1 MQLFITILNS
11 SMKYFY
17 LSFLLFFTYRVSA
30 QTNRKDTAH
39 SNFLNEV
46 TIEGSILKTPKMSK
60 NGITEMDLP
69 QAISIL
75 DGKTLQQQQVSNL
88 TDVLKN
94 VNGVYIMGTT
104 GGYQEEIASRGSNIS
119 STNTFKNGIR
129 FFNGMRIEM
138 SGVDKIEVLKGNA
151 AIEYGNVAP
160 GGVLNII
167 TKKPKFDFGGSV
179 DFTYA
184 SFNNFKP
191 QFDVYGAVNKRKTIA
206 FRLNGSY
213 QQGNSFRKYVES
225 NSFYIN
231 PSLVFKITPK
241 STLLVE
247 GDFSKSSTVPDF
259 GAGIINYQIVDLP
272 RDRFTGVSWGRY
284 NANQSFLSAKYNVS
298 LSKKWDLSAMVGYRN
313 YSTDLFAN
321 ARPSSTSV
329 AANGNWKRALQK
341 SEVADDY
348 TIQQVD
354 ASALYKTGK
363 ISHKILIG
371 ADAEQFT
378 TQTTAYNNYNNY
390 DSINIYNNYN
400 ATNEAVAPSLTKNTL
415 TKTPINRFGVY
426 AQNLISFPKYFKIFV
441 GARFNYIQSQSAV
454 LTYSTNNTANT
465 ENFDKPISPKV
476 GFIFQPTINH
486 TIFTS
491 YSNSFA
497 LNTGVDINGSALK
510 PSIIDQYELGVKNR
524 FFNGKMQLNAT
535 VYLILNSNL
544 AQTSLVNGN
553 TNTNIKELAGETQ
566 SKGVEIDGVYKPFK
580 GLSVMAGYSYNQ
592 TTYTKSNIYIIGSE
606 LRYNPNHTA
615 NASIHYEI
623 AKGKLKN
630 VNIGLIS
637 QYFGNRFAGRS
648 TRLNVP
654 NDSYKLIPVNDY
666 FVLDL
671 VLGYKA
677 KKWRCNGKLAN
688 VLNEMSYNI
697 HDDNSVNPIM
707 PINYSLQIGYT
718 F

>member
-1 MQLFITILNS
+1 MRVIILPILVLMS
-11 SMKYFY
+11 VFA
-17 LSFLLFFTYRVSA
+17 LA
-30 QTNRKDTAH
+30 QKNKRDSTKNKE
-39 SNFLNEV
+39 LQEV
-46 TIEGSILKTPKMSK
+46 TIEGSIIKTPKISK

-69 QAISIL
+69 QAITIL
-75 DGKTLQQQQVSNL
+75 DGKTLQQQQISNL

-129 FFNGMRIEM
+129 FFNGMKIEM
-138 SGVDKIEVLKGNA
+138 SGIDKIEVLKGNT

-167 TKKPKFDFGGSV
+167 TKKPKFEFGGNI

-191 QFDVYGAVNKRKTIA
+191 QIDVFGPLNKSKTIA
-206 FRLNGSY
+206 FRLNSSY

-231 PSLVFKITPK
+231 PSLLFKINPK
-241 STLLVE
+241 STLLIE
-247 GDFSKSSTVPDF
+247 GDFTKSSTVPDF

-284 NANQSFLSAKYNVS
+284 NANQSFLSAKYNIS
-298 LSKKWDLSAMVGYRN
+298 LNKRWDLSALVGYRN
-313 YSTDLFAN
+313 YGTELFAN
-321 ARPSSTSV
+321 ARPSSTAV
-329 AANGNWKRALQK
+329 LANGNWKRSIQK
-341 SEVADDY
+341 SEVGDDY
-348 TIQQVD
+348 TIQQID
-354 ASALYKTGK
+354 ANVLFKTGR
-363 ISHKILIG
+363 ITHKVLIG

-378 TQTTAYNNYNNY
+378 TQTTAYNNFANY
-390 DSINIYNNYN
+390 DSINIYNEYN
-400 ATNEAVAPSLTKNTL
+400 ANNETNAPNLTKNTL

-426 AQNLISFPKYFKIFV
+426 AQNLISFPKYVKIFI
-441 GARFNYIQSQSAV
+441 GGRYNYVQSQSEV
-454 LTYSTNNTANT
+454 LTYSTNKTVNT
-465 ENFDKPISPKV
+465 ETFDKPFSPKV
-476 GFIFQPTINH
+476 GIILQPTINH
-486 TIFTS
+486 TIFSS

-497 LNTGVDINGSALK
+497 LNTGVDINGNAIK
-510 PSIIDQYELGVKNR
+510 PSIIDQYEIGVKNR
-524 FFNGKMQLNAT
+524 FLNGKMQLNAT
-535 VYLILNSNL
+535 VYLIVNSNL
-544 AQTSLVNGN
+544 AQTSLLNGN
-553 TNTNIKELAGETQ
+553 TNSNIKELAGETE
-566 SKGVEIDGVYKPFK
+566 SKGIEIDGMYKPIK
-580 GLSVMAGYSYNQ
+580 GLSIMAGYSYNQ
-592 TTYTKSNIYIIGSE
+592 STYTKSNTFIVGSE

-615 NASIHYEI
+615 NASVNYEI

-630 VNIGLIS
+630 LNVGLIS

-648 TRLNVP
+648 TRLTVA
-654 NDSYKLIPVNDY
+654 NDIYRLIPVNDY

-671 VLGYKA
+671 VAGYKY
-677 KKWRCNGKLAN
+677 KNWRLNGKLAN

-697 HDDNSVNPIM
+697 HDDNSLNPIA
-707 PINYSLQIGYT
+707 PINYSVQVGLT

>member
-1 MQLFITILNS
+1 
-11 SMKYFY
+11 MKYFY
-17 LSFLLFFTYRVSA
+17 LPFLLFFSVGVYA
-30 QTNRKDTAH
+30 QINKKDTAQH
-39 SNFLNEV
+39 NLLNEV
-46 TIEGSILKTPKMSK
+46 TIEGSIFKTPKMSK

-75 DGKTLQQQQVSNL
+75 DGKTLQQQQISNL

-129 FFNGMRIEM
+129 FFNGMKIEM
-138 SGVDKIEVLKGNA
+138 SGIDKIEVLKGNA

-167 TKKPKFDFGGSV
+167 TKKPKFEFGGNI

-191 QFDVYGAVNKRKTIA
+191 HIDVFGSLNKRKTIA
-206 FRLNGSY
+206 FRLNSSY

-231 PSLVFKITPK
+231 PSILFKITPK

-247 GDFSKSSTVPDF
+247 GDFTKSSTVPDF

-284 NANQSFLSAKYNVS
+284 NANQSFLSAKYNIS
-298 LSKKWDLSAMVGYRN
+298 LNKKWDLSALVGYRN
-313 YSTDLFAN
+313 YSTNLFAN
-321 ARPSSTSV
+321 ARPSSAAV

-341 SEVADDY
+341 SEVGDDY
-348 TIQQVD
+348 TIQQID
-354 ASALYKTGK
+354 ANALFKTGK
-363 ISHKILIG
+363 ITHKVLIG

-378 TQTTAYNNYNNY
+378 TQTTAYNNFTNY
-390 DSINIYNNYN
+390 DSINIYNDYQ
-400 ATNEAVAPSLTKNTL
+400 ASNEATAPNLSKNTL
-415 TKTPINRFGVY
+415 TKTPINRFGIY

-454 LTYSTNNTANT
+454 LTYATSKTVNT
-465 ENFDKPISPKV
+465 ETFDKPVSPKV
-476 GFIFQPTINH
+476 GLIFQPNINH
-486 TIFTS
+486 TLFTS

-497 LNTGVDINGSALK
+497 LNTGVDVNGSALK
-510 PSIIDQYELGVKNR
+510 PSIIDQYELGVKNK

-544 AQTSLVNGN
+544 AQTSLANGN
-553 TNTNIKELAGETQ
+553 TNSNIKELAGETQ
-566 SKGVEIDGVYKPFK
+566 SQGIEIDGVYKPIK

-592 TTYTKSNIYIIGSE
+592 TTYTKSNVYVVGSE

-623 AKGKLKN
+623 AKGRLKN

-637 QYFGNRFAGRS
+637 QYFGNRLAGRS
-648 TRLNVP
+648 TRLTVP
-654 NDSYKLIPVNDY
+654 NDTYRLIPVNDY

-671 VLGYKA
+671 VLGYKT
-677 KKWRCNGKLAN
+677 KKWRFNGKLAN

-707 PINYSLQIGYT
+707 PINYSLQLGYT